1 LCRRPSG
8 EAAANARAQADAARS
23 GAAEG
28 GLAPDAAAALH
39 ERATAAEADRDKA
52 RVQLLRCGPRMLSA
66 RFAPQR
72 LPCTHTHLRHT
83 APPSGVQSCPM
94 FPVRLHRVLLLAC
107 LRQAARAGLV
117 RARRAGEER
126 ALRARRLKQAMVK
139 EQDEEEEQVRAR
151 VDAEVSARA
160 AELAARAA
168 AAAAAHNAEV
178 AALQV
183 PPRARATTRAAA
195 LAGWR
200 PALGRAGVR
209 GSVRTC
215 KGGAGGAAGAHL
227 SAGVLQDVCN

>member
-1 LCRRPSG
+1 MLLFPVMLQGFCCWHAAGTLHGRGSSG
-8 EAAANARAQADAARS
+8 RSARAS
-23 GAAEG
+23 
-28 GLAPDAAAALH
+28 
-39 ERATAAEADRDKA
+39 
-52 RVQLLRCGPRMLSA
+52 
-66 RFAPQR
+66 
-72 LPCTHTHLRHT
+72 
-83 APPSGVQSCPM
+83 
-94 FPVRLHRVLLLAC
+94 
-107 LRQAARAGLV
+107 
-117 RARRAGEER
+117 RAR
-126 ALRARRLKQAMVK
+126 RARRLKQAMVK